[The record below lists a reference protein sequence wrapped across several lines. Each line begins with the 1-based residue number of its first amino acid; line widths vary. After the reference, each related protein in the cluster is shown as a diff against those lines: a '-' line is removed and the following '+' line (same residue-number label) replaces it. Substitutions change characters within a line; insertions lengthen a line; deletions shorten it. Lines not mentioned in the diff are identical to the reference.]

1 MILLLLFQ
9 VLPFLGRLRMAF
21 LQDSFIFVVV
31 LVVSLFELAA
41 NVLIYTRFLKK
52 ILDSKEREIYKNSLI
67 FNISVCCATIV
78 MGAYITSM
86 GFQEMMISETQ
97 KIIQVPLQSGKTYG
111 TRPNLDSGVQ
121 WNNYQ

>member
-1 MILLLLFQ
+1 MK
-9 VLPFLGRLRMAF
+9 
-21 LQDSFIFVVV
+21 
-31 LVVSLFELAA
+31 
-41 NVLIYTRFLKK
+41 YTKTV
-52 ILDSKEREIYKNSLI
+52 I

-78 MGAYITSM
+78 MSAYITSM

-97 KIIQVPLQSGKTYG
+97 KIVQISLQSGKTYG